1 MPPKTKRKVVIT
13 AALTGGG
20 HGKEA
25 NPDLPEQ
32 PDEIIQQAAD
42 CRKAGA
48 AIVHIHARDKKGKST
63 MSLPIL
69 SSILNGIRTSSDLIV
84 QISTGAPTLPMEE
97 RIAPLKLK
105 PDMVSL
111 NTFLIV
117 HLGKEVVPAI
127 YTRPEIEETAKRCRK
142 LGVKPDVAIVS
153 FSCIDEL
160 ENLIAKGLLEKPY
173 VATIGLDLPAQG
185 TVKGTSRN
193 LFDIVQRLP
202 EGTLYNASAHGD
214 SQLNLVTTGML
225 LGGNV
230 RVGMEDSVYYTP
242 GKLAK
247 SNAEF
252 VARVVRLA
260 RELNLEVATPD
271 EAREIMQIRK

>member
-1 MPPKTKRKVVIT
+1 MSPKTKRKIIIT

-25 NPDLPEQ
+25 NPNLPEQ
-32 PDEIIQQAAD
+32 PDEIIQQAID

-63 MSLPIL
+63 MDL
-69 SSILNGIRTSSDLIV
+69 SILRTIQDGIRLSTDLIV
-84 QISTGAPTLPMEE
+84 QLSTGAPTLPMEA

-105 PDMVSL
+105 PDMISL

-117 HLGKEVVPAI
+117 HLGKEPVPAI
-127 YTRPEIEETAKRCRK
+127 YTRPEIEETARRCQK
-142 LGVKPDVAIVS
+142 LGVKPDVAVVS

-160 ENLIAKGLLEKPY
+160 ENLIEKGLIDKPY
-173 VATIGLDLPAQG
+173 FATCGLDMGAQG
-185 TVKGTSRN
+185 TVKGTPKN
-193 LFDIVQRLP
+193 LFDLVERLP

-214 SQLNLVTTGML
+214 SQLALVTMGML

-230 RVGMEDSVYYTP
+230 RMGMEDSVYYTP
-242 GKLAK
+242 GRLAK
-247 SNAEF
+247 SNAEI
-252 VARVVRLA
+252 VARAARVA
-260 RELNLEVATPD
+260 RELNLNVATPD
-271 EAREIMQIRK
+271 EARDILCICK